1 MSVVWTEDQRKVI
14 NIRNR
19 NLLVSAAAGSG
30 KTAVLVERIVSLIT
44 DKEQPVDVD
53 RLLITTFTKAA
64 AGEMKERIGKALSER
79 LKEDPHNEWLQ
90 RQESLVHRAQITTIH
105 GFCLY
110 VIRNYFHTID
120 LAPNFRIADEG
131 EMKLLK
137 QDIAHQIV
145 EEYHR
150 QKDPAFIR
158 FADSY
163 GNGNRGNGLDDMI
176 LKLYEYAIAS
186 PQPEKWLWSCA
197 DAYDMPEDG
206 SWSDFAGQEEL
217 LAELHTA
224 AGDLLTEIQKARKL
238 AQLPDGPQAYEE
250 ALAQDEQQL
259 TYLVESDS
267 VECFQT
273 RLEGVSYARLP
284 SRRSKAMAGVDDAL
298 IDQVMELR
306 SVMKDGLKDLQKQ
319 YFDIPSEEQFA
330 QLRATAELVRTY
342 VQVTLSFM
350 ERLTAEKRRKNIL
363 DFADQEHLALKI
375 LTREVDGKLV
385 PSETADLFADYFAEI
400 MVDEYQ
406 DSNLVQEAI
415 LDSISKSRRGR
426 DNRFMVGDVKQS
438 IYRFR
443 QAEPGLFLEKYAHYG
458 EKDGGIRVDLH
469 QNFRSRSTVLDAV
482 NEAFYRIMRPE
493 LGGIDY
499 DEDAALKA
507 GASYPEEDH
516 MTAELLLLQKEEWE
530 QLQRECRWTKAEAE
544 AHMIAGKIRYLFR
557 EGKVTEDGQLR
568 PVRPGD
574 IAILLRTMSGWSET
588 FVRVLQEEGIPASAQ
603 SREGYFQTMEV
614 ETLLAYLRVL
624 DNPTQEIPLAAS
636 LHGLLGGFSSEELAK
651 IRASSPESGFYAACR
666 QYREQGEEAELRDR
680 LISFFEQVDRY
691 REQASFLSVH
701 ELLWRILMESGYL
714 IQVRALPGGIQ
725 RQANVEMLLAK
736 AQDYE
741 KISYHGLFHFVRYIE
756 RMQKYQMDFGEA
768 DISGKSGEAVQIMSI
783 HHSKGLEYPV
793 VFAAGM
799 GKSFNRQDG
808 REKMIFHSR
817 WGVGLDYVDT
827 EARMKCPTL
836 MKQLIRRQNLMDGL
850 GEELRVLYVAMTR
863 AKEKLILTGMASEKL
878 IAAGR
883 KGERLLF
890 SDLMGAECPLAWI
903 LPALNPE
910 EQESS
915 VKISIVSM
923 EQVIREAIREQM
935 AEQLSRDELERRLLY
950 GMRDQESEDRIES
963 LLNWTYAWKDRTAAK
978 QKYTVTELKKQRLQE
993 EMEYGEELYPEEEIV
1008 PLVPQFIEKT
1018 EEKTGAARGTVY
1030 HTVME
1035 WLDVVHMAKVF
1046 EHGDQESII
1055 REELDRLCAAGKLSE
1070 EDRRAVREQDL
1081 VRFCKT
1087 DLLKQLAA
1095 AESQGK
1101 LWREQPFV
1109 IGLPGDEADGSDP
1122 EETVLIQGIIDAFFE
1137 EEDGVVILDYKTD
1150 RVHAAKELKERY
1162 QAQLDYYARAVAQTT
1177 GKTVKEKLIYSF
1189 SLGKTI
1195 FL

>member
-44 DKEQPVDVD
+44 DKEHPVDVD

-163 GNGNRGNGLDDMI
+163 GNGNRGNGLEDMI

-443 QAEPGLFLEKYAHYG
+443 QAEPGLFLEKYARYG
-458 EKDGGIRVDLH
+458 TEDGGVRVDLH
-469 QNFRSRSTVLDAV
+469 QNFRSRKEVLDLV
-482 NEAFYRIMRPE
+482 NVIFERIMRKE
-493 LGGIDY
+493 VGGIEY
-499 DEDAALKA
+499 DEEAALKA
-507 GASYPEEDH
+507 GAAYPETE
-516 MTAELLLLQKEEWE
+516 TTKPELLVLTKEEWE
-530 QLQRECRWTKAEAE
+530 KLEPECRWTKVEAE
-544 AHMIAGKIRYLFR
+544 AHLIAGRIRKLME
-557 EGKVTEDGQLR
+557 EGQVTEDGKLR
-568 PVRPGD
+568 PVRYGD
-574 IAILLRTMSGWSET
+574 IVILLRTMSGWSET
-588 FVRVLQEEGIPASAQ
+588 FVRVLQEEGIPACAQ
-603 SREGYFQTMEV
+603 SREGYFQTVEV
-614 ETLLAYLRVL
+614 ETLLAYLRIL

-636 LHGLLGGFSSEELAK
+636 MHGLLGGFTSTELAQIRAGEDHPGFYDACRAYAENGEQEELRQKLQRFFAQMENYRQ
-651 IRASSPESGFYAACR
+651 RATYT
-666 QYREQGEEAELRDR
+666 
-680 LISFFEQVDRY
+680 
-691 REQASFLSVH
+691 SVH
-701 ELLWRILMESGYL
+701 DLLWEILTETGYL
-714 IQVRALPGGIQ
+714 DQIRALPGGEQ
-725 RQANVEMLLAK
+725 RLANVEMLLAK
-736 AQDYE
+736 ARDYE

-756 RMQKYQMDFGEA
+756 RMKKYQMDFGEA
-768 DISGKSGEAVQIMSI
+768 AMTGKNGEAVQIMST
-783 HHSKGLEYPV
+783 HHSKGLEFPV
-793 VFAAGM
+793 VFAAGL
-799 GKSFNRQDG
+799 GKTFNKQDA
-808 REKMIFHSR
+808 REKVVCHNR
-817 WGVGLDYVDT
+817 WGLGLDYVDLDQ
-827 EARMKCPTL
+827 RMRRATL
-836 MKQLIRRQNLMDGL
+836 VKRLIRRQNQQDSL
-850 GEELRVLYVAMTR
+850 GEELRILYVALTR
-863 AKEKLILTGMASEKL
+863 AKEKLILTGMIPEKVL
-878 IAAGR
+878 
-883 KGERLLF
+883 GEKADEQLSFTQITSADSYFR
-890 SDLMGAECPLAWI
+890 WI
-903 LPALNPE
+903 IPALSEDTCGKQSLIN
-910 EQESS
+910 
-915 VKISIVSM
+915 VKMVSL
-923 EQVIREAIREQM
+923 ETVIREQIRQTMTRE
-935 AEQLSRDELERRLLY
+935 LSRTELEQSLLY
-950 GMRDQESEDRIES
+950 GKKDEELYNQINERLSWSYPWKMRE
-963 LLNWTYAWKDRTAAK
+963 TAR
-978 QKYTVTELKKQRLQE
+978 QKYSVTELKKLRMQE
-993 EMEYGEELYPEEEIV
+993 ESDAAEELYPETDMV
-1008 PLVPQFIEKT
+1008 PLIPQFIQKT
-1018 EEKTGAARGTVY
+1018 EEKTGAARGTIY

-1035 WLDVVHMAKVF
+1035 WLDF
-1046 EHGDQESII
+1046 EHLI
-1055 REELDRLCAAGKLSE
+1055 ELRGAHVPKMKAELQTLVDAGKLSE
-1070 EDRRAVREQDL
+1070 EELRAVNPM
-1081 VRFCKT
+1081 
-1087 DLLKQLAA
+1087 DLLDL
-1095 AESQGK
+1095 AESDLSERMAEAASRGE
-1101 LWREQPFV
+1101 LFREQPFV
-1109 IGLPGDEADGSDP
+1109 MGLPASQVDGSDSD
-1122 EETVLIQGIIDAFFE
+1122 ETILIQGIIDAFFY
-1137 EEDGVVILDYKTD
+1137 EDGQIVLLDYKTD
-1150 RVHAAKELKERY
+1150 YVRRASELREKY
-1162 QAQLDYYARAVAQTT
+1162 HAQLEYYEQALSMMT
-1177 GKTVKEKLIYSF
+1177 GKKVKEKLIYSF
-1189 SLGKTI
+1189 TLGEVI
-1195 FL
+1195 EV